1 MVDPLPDVDHPRHAA
16 HEWLDE
22 ARAMH
27 GMPALEQPEAQPA
40 DASDPEQAKAARRE
54 QRLAERTIATTI
66 HEMMGLKE
74 VRAVV
79 YRWLD
84 NCRAFSAHDF
94 PYGATIDPLQLA
106 RNAAH
111 REVAQAITAD
121 LLGAAPEQYL
131 LMLKE
136 AQASE

>member
-1 MVDPLPDVDHPRHAA
+1 VSDSLPEDPRHFG
-16 HEWLDE
+16 HEWLAE

-27 GMPALEQPEAQPA
+27 GIPALEPAESPPA
-40 DASDPEQAKAARRE
+40 DASDPEQIKAARRE
-54 QRLAERTIATTI
+54 QRLAKRTIATTI
-66 HEMMGLKE
+66 HEMMQLKE

-84 NCRAFSAHDF
+84 SCGAFRDHDF
-94 PYGATIDPLQLA
+94 PFGASIDPLQLA

-121 LLGAAPEQYL
+121 LLGSAPEQYL

-136 AQASE
+136 AAD